1 MATKILAIPMDDKRK
16 ASSVDLTFTDDGG
29 TVAGYTDIV
38 DIRGFANFTIMVT
51 SALDQ
56 LANIM
61 VNDSP
66 DGTFSRLY
74 ALGSSTADA
83 ITSIPTDI
91 NRSYDVPELA
101 GCHYLKIVYS
111 AGTSDGG
118 AITIMGKV

>member
-1 MATKILAIPMDDKRK
+1 MATKILAYPVDDKRK
-16 ASSVDLTFTDDGG
+16 ASVVSTTYDSGWDV
-29 TVAGYTDIV
+29 I

-51 SALDQ
+51 GTLTGTAH
-56 LANIM
+56 IM

-111 AGTSDGG
+111 TGTSDGG